1 MRRPGRGLL
10 LGLAVWLAVAAH
22 AAAAPPEPGRQIM
35 VLLRLPPEHFRAGA
49 GYSGDYGDGLGHSG
63 RQRIAEQLAREH
75 GLTLTDDWP
84 MPVVGVEC
92 FVMTVPDGRS
102 PADEMAS
109 LAQDKRVDSVEPINL
124 YRAQARSGPAGGSAG
139 GSASRSGAGAAEPND
154 PLFRAQPAAKAWRL
168 ADLHQLATGR
178 GVRVAVIDSTVDAR
192 HPDLAGQVAL
202 SRNFV
207 TGGGEAPE
215 QHGTGVAGVIAAL
228 ADNGQGIAGI
238 APHAR
243 LMALRACWQQATG
256 PNGAADTV
264 CDSLSLAK
272 ALEFAI
278 THDAQV
284 INLSLSGPPD
294 PLLGRL
300 LDAALARGLTVVGA
314 FDGALPDGGF
324 PASHAGVIAV
334 SDDPAGPKPGSTYVA
349 PGRNVPTTQP
359 QGRWFLVNG
368 SSYAAAHV
376 SGLFA
381 LLREEKSSARGAAAL
396 VAAHH
401 GGGVIDACAS
411 LIQAAGSREC
421 AHPPESM
428 ARALALAAAGGSP
441 AGGRSGAG
449 AGRR

>member
-1 MRRPGRGLL
+1 MRGAWRNLL
-10 LGLAVWLAVAAH
+10 IGLGLWLT
-22 AAAAPPEPGRQIM
+22 AAAAGAAVSPPEPGRQIM

-63 RQRIAEQLAREH
+63 RLRIAEQLAREH
-75 GLTLTDDWP
+75 RLTLDDDWP

-92 FVMTVPDGRS
+92 FVMTVPAGRS
-102 PADEMAS
+102 PAEEMAS
-109 LAQDKRVDSVEPINL
+109 LARDRRVDSVEPINL
-124 YRAQARSGPAGGSAG
+124 YRAQARTAARPEPLPAA
-139 GSASRSGAGAAEPND
+139 PHND

-178 GVRVAVIDSTVDAR
+178 GVRVAVIDSAIDAR
-192 HPDLAGQVAL
+192 HPDLVGQVRL

-207 TGGGEAPE
+207 TGAGEAPE

-228 ADNGQGIAGI
+228 ADNGQGIAGV
-238 APHAR
+238 APRAQ
-243 LMALRACWQQATG
+243 LMGLRACWQQAAG
-256 PNGAADTV
+256 PDGAADTL

-314 FDGALPDGGF
+314 FDAGLPGGGF
-324 PASHAGVIAV
+324 PASHGGVIAV
-334 SDDPAGPKPGSTYVA
+334 SDEAAGTKPGGSYVA
-349 PGRNVPTTQP
+349 PGRNVPTTQL

-381 LLREEKSSARGAAAL
+381 LLREERPSAHGAAAL
-396 VAAHH
+396 VAART
-401 GGGVIDACAS
+401 GGGAIDACAS
-411 LIQAAGSREC
+411 LLQAAGPREC
-421 AHPPESM
+421 ACAHGELSPV
-428 ARALALAAAGGSP
+428 AAAGG
-441 AGGRSGAG
+441 AG
-449 AGRR
+449 ADRPGGDAGARATGRQRGP